1 MADRFSSTS
10 SFDSFDY
17 ENTNSETSS
26 THSVATLFDP
36 IKESAMT
43 PYNLFDQFI
52 EIDGRYYFNDKELK
66 SYLPSDKQ
74 EHDRAYIQFYVYKV
88 LWKGNYSSPITHDL
102 SLGINVLDVG

>member
-1 MADRFSSTS
+1 MAYQFSPTS

-17 ENTNSETSS
+17 ENANSDTSS
-26 THSVATLFDP
+26 AHSVATLFDP

-66 SYLPSDKQ
+66 CYLPSDKK
-74 EHDRAYIQFYVYKV
+74 EHARSRVQFYVYKLV
-88 LWKGNYSSPITHDL
+88 WGGNYSSPITDDL